1 MNGKLEREIS
11 PQEYNILHIAFKM
24 HSYIPG
30 KQIAKFAFL
39 AKNPEHRTVRLRT
52 TDNITLNCIILL
64 IMLCCN
70 IALIIIII
78 NIL

>member
-24 HSYIPG
+24 HTYILG

-39 AKNPEHRTVRLRT
+39 AKNPEHSKITYNSKI
-52 TDNITLNCIILL
+52 TDNIADNIVLYYVLCYAVILL
-64 IMLCCN
+64 
-70 IALIIIII
+70 
-78 NIL
+78 